1 MSQRK
6 MDNAS
11 VFATVAIGAAALAMV
26 VMIAAAFGAF
36 RSDGADASAPEDEQ
50 VADDDAVADPN
61 ARATEVVDSAANAM
75 AGVTSVE
82 FRLHRDGAPIFI
94 DEFERIALNSLRG
107 QFSVPG
113 KAQAELEVTVNDN
126 LATRLGAVAVDDE
139 VWISNPVTGDFET
152 LPAGY
157 DIDPS
162 KFFDPENG
170 WRPLLA
176 NLQDVTMVGVDDRG
190 GERYHITGMAPAEQV
205 SDITVGL
212 VQGQD
217 VAVDFWIHPDTYL
230 VTAAE
235 FETTIDGSTSDW
247 NLELDHYGDTF
258 TIEPPA
264 NVRDTPDQSA
274 PDQSSEVSSDG

>member
-1 MSQRK
+1 
-6 MDNAS
+6 MDSAS
-11 VFATVAIGAAALAMV
+11 VFATVAVGAAVIAMI
-26 VMIAAAFGAF
+26 VMVAAAFGAF
-36 RSDGADASAPEDEQ
+36 QSDDANASSPEDEQ
-50 VADDDAVADPN
+50 VADDGAVADPN
-61 ARATEVVDSAANAM
+61 AQATDIVSSAAEAM

-82 FRLHRDGAPIFI
+82 FRLERGGAPIFI
-94 DEFERIALNSLRG
+94 DEFERIALDSLRG

-126 LATRLGAVAVDDE
+126 MATRLGAVAVDDE

-162 KFFDPENG
+162 KFFDPKGG
-170 WRPLLA
+170 WQPLLA
-176 NLQDVTMVGVDDRG
+176 NLRNVTLVGIDDRG
-190 GERYHITGMAPAEQV
+190 GERYHITGTAPAAQV

-212 VQGQD
+212 VKGQD
-217 VAVDFWIHPDTYL
+217 VAVDMWIHPDTKL

-235 FETTIDGSTSDW
+235 FQTTIDGGTSDW
-247 NLELDHYGDTF
+247 KLELDHYGETF

-264 NVRDTPDQSA
+264 NIRETPDQTS
-274 PDQSSEVSSDG
+274 PDQTSPDETSGVSS

>member
-1 MSQRK
+1 

-11 VFATVAIGAAALAMV
+11 VFATVAVGAAAIAMIAMV
-26 VMIAAAFGAF
+26 AAAFGAF
-36 RSDGADASAPEDEQ
+36 RSDGADASSPEDEQ
-50 VADDDAVADPN
+50 VADDGAVADPN
-61 ARATEVVDSAANAM
+61 AQATEIVDAAAEAM
-75 AGVTSVE
+75 AGVSSVE
-82 FRLHRDGAPIFI
+82 FRLERSGAPIFI

-126 LATRLGAVAVDDE
+126 LATRLGAVAVNDE

-162 KFFDPENG
+162 KFFDPKGG
-170 WRPLLA
+170 WQPLLA
-176 NLQDVTMVGVDDRG
+176 NLEGVTLVGVDDRG
-190 GERYHITGMAPAEQV
+190 GERYHVTGTAPAAQV
-205 SDITVGL
+205 TDITVGL
-212 VQGQD
+212 VTGQD
-217 VAVDFWIHPDTYL
+217 VTVDMWIHPDTHL

-235 FETTIDGSTSDW
+235 FQTTIDGGTSDW
-247 NLELDHYGDTF
+247 KLELDHYGDSF

-264 NVRDTPDQSA
+264 NVREVEA
-274 PDQSSEVSSDG
+274 SSNG

>member
-6 MDNAS
+6 MDSAS
-11 VFATVAIGAAALAMV
+11 VFATVAVGAAVLAMILMV
-26 VMIAAAFGAF
+26 AVAFGAF
-36 RSDGADASAPEDEQ
+36 RSDGANASSPEEEQ

-61 ARATEVVDSAANAM
+61 AQATTIVESAAAAM

-82 FRLHRDGAPIFI
+82 FSLDRSGAPIYI
-94 DEFERIALNSLRG
+94 DQFERIALDSLRG
-107 QFSVPG
+107 QVSIPG

-126 LATRLGAVAVDDE
+126 LATRLGAVAVEDE

-170 WRPLLA
+170 WQPLLA
-176 NLQDVTMVGVDDRG
+176 NLQNVSMVGIDDRG
-190 GERYHITGMAPAEQV
+190 GERYHITGTAPAAQV

-212 VQGQD
+212 VKGQD

-235 FETTIDGSTSDW
+235 FTTTIDGDTSDW
-247 NLELDHYGDTF
+247 ALELDHYGDTF

-264 NVRDTPDQSA
+264 NVRETQDQSGG
-274 PDQSSEVSSDG
+274 SSNG

>member
-1 MSQRK
+1 

-11 VFATVAIGAAALAMV
+11 VFATVAIGAAVLAMV
-26 VMIAAAFGAF
+26 VMVAAAFGAF
-36 RSDGADASAPEDEQ
+36 RSDGADASSPDDEQ
-50 VADDDAVADPN
+50 VADDGAVADPN
-61 ARATEVVDSAANAM
+61 ARATDVVDSAASAM

-82 FRLHRDGAPIFI
+82 FRLQRDGAPIFI
-94 DEFERIALNSLRG
+94 DEFQRIALDSLRG

-113 KAQAELEVTVNDN
+113 KAQAQLEVTVNDN

-170 WRPLLA
+170 WQPLLA
-176 NLQDVTMVGVDDRG
+176 NLQNVTMVGVDDRG
-190 GERYHITGMAPAEQV
+190 GERYHLTGTAPAEQV

-217 VAVDFWIHPDTYL
+217 VTVDFWIHPGTYL

-235 FETTIDGSTSDW
+235 FETTIDGGTSDW

-264 NVRDTPDQSA
+264 NVRETPDE
-274 PDQSSEVSSDG
+274 SEASSDG

>member
-6 MDNAS
+6 MDSAS
-11 VFATVAIGAAALAMV
+11 VFATVAVGAAVLAMILMV
-26 VMIAAAFGAF
+26 AVAFGAF
-36 RSDGADASAPEDEQ
+36 RSDGANASSPEEEQ

-61 ARATEVVDSAANAM
+61 AQATTIVESAAAAM
-75 AGVTSVE
+75 GGVTSVE
-82 FRLHRDGAPIFI
+82 FSLDRSGAPIYI
-94 DEFERIALNSLRG
+94 AQFERIALDSLRG

-126 LATRLGAVAVDDE
+126 LATRLGAVAVEDE

-170 WRPLLA
+170 WQPLLA
-176 NLQDVTMVGVDDRG
+176 NLQNVSMVGIDDRG
-190 GERYHITGMAPAEQV
+190 GERYHITGTAPAAQV

-212 VQGQD
+212 VKGQD

-235 FETTIDGSTSDW
+235 FTTTIDGDTSDW
-247 NLELDHYGDTF
+247 ALELDHYGDTF

-264 NVRDTPDQSA
+264 NVRDTQDQSH
-274 PDQSSEVSSDG
+274 DQSGGSSNG

>member
-1 MSQRK
+1 
-6 MDNAS
+6 MDSAS
-11 VFATVAIGAAALAMV
+11 VFATVAVGAAVIAMI
-26 VMIAAAFGAF
+26 VMVAAAFGAF
-36 RSDGADASAPEDEQ
+36 RGHDADASSPEDEQ
-50 VADDDAVADPN
+50 VADDGAVADPN
-61 ARATEVVDSAANAM
+61 AQATEIVDAAAEAM

-82 FRLHRDGAPIFI
+82 FRVDRTGAPIFI

-162 KFFDPENG
+162 KFFDPEGG
-170 WRPLLA
+170 WQPLLA
-176 NLQDVTMVGVDDRG
+176 NLQDVTLVGVDDRG
-190 GERYHITGMAPAEQV
+190 GDRYHITGTAPAAQV
-205 SDITVGL
+205 TDITVGL
-212 VQGQD
+212 VRGQD
-217 VAVDFWIHPDTYL
+217 VAVDMWIHPDTKL

-235 FETTIDGSTSDW
+235 FQTTIDGSTSDW
-247 NLELDHYGDTF
+247 KLELGSYGESF

-264 NVRDTPDQSA
+264 NVREVPNQID
-274 PDQSSEVSSDG
+274 EVSSNG

>member
-6 MDNAS
+6 MDSAS
-11 VFATVAIGAAALAMV
+11 VFATVAVGAAVLAMILMV
-26 VMIAAAFGAF
+26 AVAFGAF
-36 RSDGADASAPEDEQ
+36 RSDGANASSPEEEQ

-61 ARATEVVDSAANAM
+61 AQATTIVESAAAAM
-75 AGVTSVE
+75 GGVTSVE
-82 FRLHRDGAPIFI
+82 FSLDRSGAPIYI
-94 DEFERIALNSLRG
+94 DQFERIALDSLRG

-126 LATRLGAVAVDDE
+126 LATRLGAVAVEDE

-170 WRPLLA
+170 WQPLLA
-176 NLQDVTMVGVDDRG
+176 NLQNVSMVGIDDRG
-190 GERYHITGMAPAEQV
+190 GERYHITGTAPAAQV

-212 VQGQD
+212 VKGQD

-235 FETTIDGSTSDW
+235 FTTTIDGDTSDW
-247 NLELDHYGDTF
+247 ALELDHYGDTF

-264 NVRDTPDQSA
+264 NVRDTQDQSH
-274 PDQSSEVSSDG
+274 DQSGGSSNG

>member
-1 MSQRK
+1 
-6 MDNAS
+6 MDSAS
-11 VFATVAIGAAALAMV
+11 VFATVAVGAAAIAMIV
-26 VMIAAAFGAF
+26 VVAAAFGAF
-36 RSDGADASAPEDEQ
+36 RGHDADASSPEDEQ
-50 VADDDAVADPN
+50 VADDGAVADPN
-61 ARATEVVDSAANAM
+61 AQATEIVDAAAEAM
-75 AGVTSVE
+75 AGVSSVE
-82 FRLHRDGAPIFI
+82 FRLERSGAPIFI

-107 QFSVPG
+107 QFAVPG

-162 KFFDPENG
+162 KFFDPKGG
-170 WRPLLA
+170 WQPLLA
-176 NLQDVTMVGVDDRG
+176 NLQNVTLVGVDDRG
-190 GERYHITGMAPAEQV
+190 GDRYHITGTAPAEQV

-217 VAVDFWIHPDTYL
+217 VAVDMWVHPDTKL

-235 FETTIDGSTSDW
+235 FQTTIDGGTSDW
-247 NLELDHYGDTF
+247 QLELDKYGESF

-264 NVRDTPDQSA
+264 NVREMPNQTD
-274 PDQSSEVSSDG
+274 EVSNG

>member
-6 MDNAS
+6 MDTAS
-11 VFATVAIGAAALAMV
+11 VFATVAVGVAAIAMI
-26 VMIAAAFGAF
+26 VMVAAAFGAF
-36 RSDGADASAPEDEQ
+36 RSDDANASSPADEQ
-50 VADDDAVADPN
+50 VADDGAVADPD
-61 ARATEVVDSAANAM
+61 ARATDIVNSAAEAM

-82 FRLHRDGAPIFI
+82 FRLERSGAPVFI
-94 DEFERIALNSLRG
+94 DEFERIALDSLRG

-162 KFFDPENG
+162 KFFDPKGG
-170 WRPLLA
+170 WGPLLA
-176 NLQDVTMVGVDDRG
+176 HLENITLVGIDDRS
-190 GERYHITGMAPAEQV
+190 GERYHIAGTAPAAQV

-217 VAVDFWIHPDTYL
+217 VAVDMWIHPDTSL

-235 FETTIDGSTSDW
+235 FQTTIDGGTSDW
-247 NLELDHYGDTF
+247 SLELDHYGETF
-258 TIEPPA
+258 TIEPPS
-264 NVRDTPDQSA
+264 NVREA
-274 PDQSSEVSSDG
+274 VANNG